1 MIFRSYDIRGIYPS
15 EVNEKL
21 AYKIGRNL
29 VSLLKAKEIVVGKDA
44 RNSSDKLFNSLA
56 KGITDAG
63 ADVIDIGFSCT
74 PMFYFVSGKNKASI
88 MITASHLPEKYNGF
102 KLCREKAKVLS
113 KEEIK
118 KVMAGNI
125 PNNVSGRQGK
135 IIKKDLLKDYID
147 FNLKY
152 LNKKKH
158 SLKIVFDA
166 GNGMGGYTI
175 PKIFKQI
182 PNVKLIELYTNLDF
196 SFPNHFPNPL
206 KHETLKD
213 LQKKVK
219 EEKADFGFATDGDA
233 DRVILVDEKGEI
245 VSSDILIALLSK
257 QLLKRKEK
265 IIYDLR
271 SSKIVAETITAN
283 GGIPIR
289 SKVCHSYINALMRKE
304 KAIFGGELSGH
315 LYFKKNNYAE
325 SVFIPVA
332 LVMNMLSNGK
342 SLSEV
347 LKPFRKYY
355 SSGELNFAAKESK
368 FKGIEANYKKEAKSI
383 DHLDGLTIFFNRWW
397 FNLRR
402 SNTEDLLRLN
412 LEADTKELMERK
424 KKELVSSLK

>member
-21 AYKIGRNL
+21 AYNIGRNF
-29 VSLLKAKEIVVGKDA
+29 VSLLKAKEVIVGRDA
-44 RNSSDKLFNSLA
+44 RDSSIKLFKALA
-56 KGITDAG
+56 EGITYQG
-63 ADVIDIGFSCT
+63 AKVIDIGLCCT
-74 PMFYFVSGKNKASI
+74 PMFYYVSGKNKASI
-88 MITASHLPEKYNGF
+88 MITASHLPQKYNGF
-102 KLCREKAKVLS
+102 KLCREKAQVLS

-118 KVMAGNI
+118 KVMAVNI
-125 PNNVSGRQGK
+125 PKNVAGKKGK
-135 IIKKDLLKDYID
+135 IIKKDFLKDFID
-147 FNLKY
+147 FNLKF
-152 LNKKKH
+152 LKKNGH

-175 PKIFKQI
+175 PKIFRRIKNI
-182 PNVKLIELYTNLDF
+182 KLIELYTDLDF

-206 KHETLKD
+206 KYETLRD
-213 LQKKVK
+213 LQKKVMK
-219 EEKADFGFATDGDA
+219 EKADFGFATDGDA
-233 DRVILVDEKGEI
+233 DRVILVDNKGEI
-245 VSSDILIALLSK
+245 VSSDILVALLSE
-257 QLLKRKEK
+257 QFNGK
-265 IIYDLR
+265 IVYDLR
-271 SSKIVAETITAN
+271 SSKIVAETILAN

-289 SKVCHSYINALMRKE
+289 SKVGHSCINALMRTE

-325 SVFIPVA
+325 SAFIPVA

-342 SLSEV
+342 SLSEI

-355 SSGELNFAAKESK
+355 SSGELNFTAKESK
-368 FKGIEANYKKEAKSI
+368 FKGIEAHYKKEAQKI

-424 KKELVSSLK
+424 KKELVSLLK